1 MRSLSGP
8 SNGNNLSLQAFILKL
23 IIASIIILFG
33 VVLCLF
39 SLFPSRLTV
48 SRVVLI
54 NASQSAVAGKIAD
67 LRTWKNWNELT
78 REKTGGTAAEKNVG
92 PSDSA
97 RLENET
103 FSIHLVKQT
112 ADSVITRWQDAK
124 GRSFTG
130 KFTLTESGGQVILQ
144 WSLEFHLRW
153 YPWEKMASMFYD
165 KQLGPLMDQSL
176 KNLRKSLEPA
186 RDKVSQAIFTRIND
200 SLN

>member
-1 MRSLSGP
+1 
-8 SNGNNLSLQAFILKL
+8 LKL

-33 VVLCLF
+33 VVLFLF

-54 NASQSAVAGKIAD
+54 NAPQSAVAGRIAD

-78 REKTGGTAAEKNVG
+78 REKTGGTAAKKNAG
-92 PSDSA
+92 LSDSA

-144 WSLEFHLRW
+144 WSLEFHVRW
-153 YPWEKMASMFYD
+153 YPWEKLASMFYD
-165 KQLGPLMDQSL
+165 RQLGPLMEQSL
-176 KNLRKSLEPA
+176 KNLRKLLEPA
-186 RDKVSQAIFTRIND
+186 RGKVSKAIFTQIND